1 MGLGAT
7 VGKTDGAVVGT
18 AVGEAVIGDGVGAGI
33 AGNTVGTAVGGGK
46 YGKSSSMSKLSGW
59 SSTRIGAPV
68 GSVRHRQDS
77 SN

>member
-1 MGLGAT
+1 MHQLTEGFVLGGLE
-7 VGKTDGAVVGT
+7 
-18 AVGEAVIGDGVGAGI
+18 GEGFAVIGDGVGAGI